1 MYKGERM
8 KELINKIRQNKLVT
22 LLIII
27 MIISIILGILFPAI
41 ITKEDK
47 SLIIDSVKTFI
58 SGIKQNNIN
67 YLSGILQSISNN
79 SLVTILVW
87 ILGISIIGIP
97 LILLIIFFKGFLI
110 GFSFTSILITYGIS
124 GIIKAII
131 YTLPNIGNLLA
142 TFLLGYY
149 AITFSIMIFKNIFKK
164 ENRNWQP
171 IVKRYIKIGLFFLIF
186 SILISL
192 VECFLIPKILYFI

>member
-47 SLIIDSVKTFI
+47 NLIIDSVKTFI

-97 LILLIIFFKGFLI
+97 LILLIIFFKGFLV
-110 GFSFTSILITYGIS
+110 GFSFTSMLITYGIS

>member
-1 MYKGERM
+1 M

>member
-97 LILLIIFFKGFLI
+97 LILLIIFFKGFLV

>member
-1 MYKGERM
+1 
-8 KELINKIRQNKLVT
+8 
-22 LLIII
+22 

-97 LILLIIFFKGFLI
+97 LILLIIFFKGFLV

>member
-1 MYKGERM
+1 M

-47 SLIIDSVKTFI
+47 NLIIDSVKTFI

-97 LILLIIFFKGFLI
+97 LILLIIFFKGFLV
-110 GFSFTSILITYGIS
+110 GFSFTSMLITYGIS

-149 AITFSIMIFKNIFKK
+149 AITFSIMIYKNIFKK

>member
-1 MYKGERM
+1 M

-97 LILLIIFFKGFLI
+97 LILLIIFFKGFLV

-192 VECFLIPKILYFI
+192 VECFLILKILYFI

>member
-67 YLSGILQSISNN
+67 YLSGIFQSISNN

-97 LILLIIFFKGFLI
+97 LILLIIFFKGFLV

>member
-8 KELINKIRQNKLVT
+8 KELINKIRQKKLVT

-97 LILLIIFFKGFLI
+97 LILLIIFFKGFLV

>member
-1 MYKGERM
+1 M

-67 YLSGILQSISNN
+67 YLSGIFQSISNN

-97 LILLIIFFKGFLI
+97 LILLIIFFKGFLV

>member
-1 MYKGERM
+1 M

-58 SGIKQNNIN
+58 SGIKQNNMN

-97 LILLIIFFKGFLI
+97 LILLIIFFKGFLV

-164 ENRNWQP
+164 R
-171 IVKRYIKIGLFFLIF
+171 
-186 SILISL
+186 
-192 VECFLIPKILYFI
+192 

>member
-1 MYKGERM
+1 M

-97 LILLIIFFKGFLI
+97 LILLIIFFKGFLV
-110 GFSFTSILITYGIS
+110 GFSFTSMLITYGIS

>member
-149 AITFSIMIFKNIFKK
+149 AITFSIKKKKNIFKK

>member
-1 MYKGERM
+1 M

-47 SLIIDSVKTFI
+47 NLIIDSVKTFI

-97 LILLIIFFKGFLI
+97 LILLIIFFKGFLV
-110 GFSFTSILITYGIS
+110 GFSFTSMLITYGIS

>member
-1 MYKGERM
+1 M

-47 SLIIDSVKTFI
+47 NLIIDSVKTFI

-124 GIIKAII
+124 GIIKGII

>member
-1 MYKGERM
+1 M
-8 KELINKIRQNKLVT
+8 KELINKRRQNKLVT

-97 LILLIIFFKGFLI
+97 LILLIIFFKGFLV

>member
-58 SGIKQNNIN
+58 SGIKQNNMN

-97 LILLIIFFKGFLI
+97 LILLIIFFKGFLV

>member
-1 MYKGERM
+1 M

-97 LILLIIFFKGFLI
+97 LILLIIFFKGFLV

-164 ENRNWQP
+164 ENSNWQP

>member
-1 MYKGERM
+1 M
-8 KELINKIRQNKLVT
+8 KELINKIKHNKLVT

-27 MIISIILGILFPAI
+27 MTFSIILGILFPAI
-41 ITKEDK
+41 ITPEDK
-47 SLIIDSVKTFI
+47 NLIMDSIKTFI
-58 SGIKQNNIN
+58 SEIKQNNIN

-79 SLVTILVW
+79 FLVTTLIW

-97 LILLIIFFKGFLI
+97 LILLIVFFKGFLV

-124 GIIKAII
+124 GIVKAIV
-131 YTLPNIGNLLA
+131 YTLPNIGNLFA

-149 AITFSIMIFKNIFKK
+149 AISFSIMIYKNIFKK

-171 IVKRYIKIGLFFLIF
+171 TVKRYIKIGVFFLLF
-186 SILISL
+186 SLFISL
-192 VECFLIPKILYFI
+192 IECFLIPKILYFI

>member
-47 SLIIDSVKTFI
+47 NLIIDSVKTFI

-67 YLSGILQSISNN
+67 YLSGLLQSISNN

-97 LILLIIFFKGFLI
+97 LILLIIFFKGFLV

>member
-1 MYKGERM
+1 M

-47 SLIIDSVKTFI
+47 NLIIDSVKTFI

-67 YLSGILQSISNN
+67 YLSGLLQSISNN

-97 LILLIIFFKGFLI
+97 LILLIIFFKGFLV

>member
-1 MYKGERM
+1 M

-58 SGIKQNNIN
+58 PGIKQNNIN

-97 LILLIIFFKGFLI
+97 LILLIIFFKGFLV

-149 AITFSIMIFKNIFKK
+149 AITFYIMIFKNIFKK

>member
-1 MYKGERM
+1 M

-47 SLIIDSVKTFI
+47 NLIIDSVKTFI

-97 LILLIIFFKGFLI
+97 LILLIIFFKGFLV

>member
-1 MYKGERM
+1 M

-97 LILLIIFFKGFLI
+97 LILLIIFFKGFLV

>member
-1 MYKGERM
+1 M

-97 LILLIIFFKGFLI
+97 LILLIIFFKGFLV
-110 GFSFTSILITYGIS
+110 GFSFTSILITYGVS

>member
-1 MYKGERM
+1 M
-8 KELINKIRQNKLVT
+8 KELINKIRQKKLVT

-97 LILLIIFFKGFLI
+97 LILLIIFFKGFLV

>member
-1 MYKGERM
+1 M

-47 SLIIDSVKTFI
+47 NLIIDSVKTFI
-58 SGIKQNNIN
+58 SGIKQKNIN

-164 ENRNWQP
+164 ENRNSQP

>member
-1 MYKGERM
+1 M

-58 SGIKQNNIN
+58 SGIKQNNMN

-97 LILLIIFFKGFLI
+97 LILLIIFFKGFLV